1 VGVWTATS
9 IISVCV
15 IGITGGS
22 MRSCIE
28 GPRLRRRFKLKIKK
42 PECDHYWCYP
52 HTVYAGRTYDEIVI
66 TGIHES
72 RYK

>member
-1 VGVWTATS
+1 
-9 IISVCV
+9 
-15 IGITGGS
+15 